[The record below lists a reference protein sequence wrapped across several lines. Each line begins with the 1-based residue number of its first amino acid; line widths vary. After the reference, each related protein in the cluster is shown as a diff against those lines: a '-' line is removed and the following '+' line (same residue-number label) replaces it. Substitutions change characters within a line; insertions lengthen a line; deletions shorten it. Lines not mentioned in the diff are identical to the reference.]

1 MQTFTFIISEFALM
15 SGKKPFVSTRVIIDG
30 RNCLVGKGGPHF
42 SARDFKE
49 RIDSLLLDARAD
61 AKHVRNDL

>member
-1 MQTFTFIISEFALM
+1 MVAQ
-15 SGKKPFVSTRVIIDG
+15 VDYH
-30 RNCLVGKGGPHF
+30 KGGPHF